1 MIQQTVQTTAVL
13 PGGGATEMMMAQAV
27 EEAAKKESGK
37 EVLAME
43 AFATALRQMP
53 MHIADN
59 AGYDSAA
66 LIAGLKAKHFDGK
79 HTWGLEMDAGGAC
92 HASQPAASQQHLSP
106 LALAHPACLHPGLA
120 DTRRGRWWKVE
131 TPG

>member
-1 MIQQTVQTTAVL
+1 
-13 PGGGATEMMMAQAV
+13 MAQAV
-27 EEAAKKESGK
+27 DK
-37 EVLAME
+37 EVPNTPGKKALAME

-79 HTWGLEMDAGGAC
+79 HTWGLEMDAGG
-92 HASQPAASQQHLSP
+92 
-106 LALAHPACLHPGLA
+106 LA
-120 DTRRGRWWKVE
+120 DMREKGICESFKVKQQVVLSASEAAEMILRVDDIVQCAPRRQEQQGM
-131 TPG
+131 